1 MFVCQSRF
9 RFEQKLNT
17 LIIIFQH
24 WQISLGRRFR
34 SLKIWFLLRIYGSEG
49 IEQYIRRTIQMAEMF
64 ENYVKSDS
72 RFELATQRSMSLV
85 CFRLKVCTKQR
96 RNLYHRLIFLQ
107 LLGNLDDTLF
117 SILSVHNSI
126 FKEPGHVQIE
136 MFSLKVNNLNM

>member
-1 MFVCQSRF
+1 MFVWQSRF

-49 IEQYIRRTIQMAEMF
+49 IEQYIRRMIQMAEMF

-72 RFELATQRSMSLV
+72 RFELATERSMSLV

-96 RNLYHRLIFLQ
+96 RSLYHRLIFLQ
-107 LLGNLDDTLF
+107 LL
-117 SILSVHNSI
+117 
-126 FKEPGHVQIE
+126 
-136 MFSLKVNNLNM
+136 